1 MQGYYFVLTEY
12 ESGRKSVS
20 EKKYTSKRT
29 AGRGAAAKR
38 RRAGVKS
45 ATIYYQPS
53 MDDVE
58 IKDYI

>member
-38 RRAGVKS
+38 RRAGVKWAS
-45 ATIYYQPS
+45 IDDQRT